1 MGFTLAQTPL
11 KPMTQ
16 RHPFLLH
23 SERAPLQKRPRSL
36 VQEMRGPASR
46 LYMERMVGPMSYRP
60 RLYPTL
66 AHLQR

>member
-16 RHPFLLH
+16 RHPLLLS
-23 SERAPLQKRPRSL
+23 SEWVPLQKRPRSL
-36 VQEMRGPASR
+36 IQAMVGPTSR
-46 LYMERMVGPMSYRP
+46 LYMERMVGPMSYKP